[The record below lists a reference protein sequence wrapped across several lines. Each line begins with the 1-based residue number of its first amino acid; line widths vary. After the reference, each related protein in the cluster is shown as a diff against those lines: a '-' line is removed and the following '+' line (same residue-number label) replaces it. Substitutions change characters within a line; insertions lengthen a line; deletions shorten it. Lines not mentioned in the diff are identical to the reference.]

1 MIFIS
6 TNPNISIDMK
16 ARLVLMFL
24 SFLFLLTAK
33 ASEPKGFPII
43 ADILPT
49 ELYDNTR
56 FADIRKAGFNAIM
69 VWPKSTPKIYK
80 ALNAAEANGLKVI
93 IFNVEIERRP
103 ETIVPLI
110 KDHPAL
116 WQYILADEPK
126 MKRWQELLDLQQRIS
141 RLHPEGQCYINL
153 YPNAGQWLL
162 DDIGVKR
169 YPEYVKAFSKIKQ
182 PQISYDFYP
191 VRKGGKV
198 ADSQWYATL
207 DEIRSESQRTGKP
220 FWAYVLCVPHG
231 PYPMPTLAHLR
242 LQCYVNLAY
251 GAQGISYFSYATP
264 EPTKSYDFHDG
275 PLLRNGKKGKTYKT
289 VKKMNA
295 ELKPVASLFW
305 KSKVTSIKHRKCIDG
320 EVIVSHFAK
329 GDKRYTCFV
338 NKSANKNV
346 TVGLRANDYLVRVRK
361 NLKTEPVKTT
371 YTLEAGDILIMR
383 DK

>member
-1 MIFIS
+1 
-6 TNPNISIDMK
+6 MK
-16 ARLVLMFL
+16 ARLILTFL
-24 SFLFLLTAK
+24 SILSLHITK
-33 ASEPKGFPII
+33 ASEPLGFPII
-43 ADILPT
+43 ADCLPT
-49 ELYDNTR
+49 ELYDDTR
-56 FADIRKAGFNAIM
+56 FAGIRKAGFNAIM
-69 VWPKSTPKIYK
+69 VWPKSIPNIYK
-80 ALNAAEANGLKVI
+80 ALDMAEAHRLKVL
-93 IFNVEIERRP
+93 IFNVEIEKRP
-103 ETIVPLI
+103 ETIVPSI

-126 MKRWQELLDLQQRIS
+126 MKRWQELYDLRQRIS
-141 RLHPEGQCYINL
+141 RLHPKGLCYINL
-153 YPNAGQWLL
+153 FPNAGQWLL

-169 YPEYVKAFSKIKQ
+169 YSEYVKTFSRIEQ

-198 ADSQWYATL
+198 SNNQWYATL

-220 FWAYVLCVPHG
+220 FWAYILCVPHG

-264 EPTKSYDFHDG
+264 EPTKSLDFHDG

-289 VKKMNA
+289 VQKMNA

-305 KSKVTSIKHRKCIDG
+305 QSKVTSIEHRKCING
-320 EVIVSHFAK
+320 EVVVSHFEK
-329 GDKRYTCFV
+329 GGKRYTCFV
-338 NKSANKNV
+338 NKSADKNV
-346 TVGLRANDYLVRVRK
+346 TVGLRPNDHLLRIRK
-361 NLKTEPVKTT
+361 NLKTEPVKSA
-371 YTLEAGDILIMR
+371 YTLGAGDILIMR

>member
-1 MIFIS
+1 
-6 TNPNISIDMK
+6 MK
-16 ARLVLMFL
+16 ARLILTFL
-24 SFLFLLTAK
+24 SVLSLQTTR
-33 ASEPKGFPII
+33 ASEPQGFPII

-49 ELYDNTR
+49 ELYDHTR
-56 FADIRKAGFNAIM
+56 FNDIRKAGFNAIM
-69 VWPKSTPKIYK
+69 VWPKSTPNIYK
-80 ALNAAEANGLKVI
+80 ALNVAEAHGLKVL
-93 IFNVEIERRP
+93 IFNVEIEKRP
-103 ETIVPLI
+103 ETIVPSI

-126 MKRWQELLDLQQRIS
+126 MKRWQELHDLQQRIS

-153 YPNAGQWLL
+153 FPNAGQWLL

-169 YPEYVKAFSKIKQ
+169 YPEYVKAFSKIEQ

-264 EPTKSYDFHDG
+264 KPTKSYDFHDG
-275 PLLRNGKKGKTYKT
+275 PLLSNGKKGKTYKT

-305 KSKVTSIKHRKCIDG
+305 QSKVTSIEHRKCSNG
-320 EVIVSHFAK
+320 EVVVSHFTK

-338 NKSANKNV
+338 NKSADKNV
-346 TVGLRANDYLVRVRK
+346 TVGIRPSDYLVRILK
-361 NLKTEPVKTT
+361 NLKTESVKNA
-371 YTLEAGDILIMR
+371 YILGAGDILILR